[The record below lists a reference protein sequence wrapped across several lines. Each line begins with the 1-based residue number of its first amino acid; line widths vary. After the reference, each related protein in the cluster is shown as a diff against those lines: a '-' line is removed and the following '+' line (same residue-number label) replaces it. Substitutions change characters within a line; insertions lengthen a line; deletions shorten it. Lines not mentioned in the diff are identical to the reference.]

1 MTAKRMDNVGI
12 VVESLDAAISFFA
25 ELGLELEGRAM
36 IEGEWAG
43 RVTGLG
49 DQRVEIAMMRT
60 PDGHGRLEL
69 SRFLVPTVVADHR
82 NAPVNALGYLRVMF
96 TVDDIDDTLARLRK
110 RGAQLVG
117 EVVQYED
124 AYRLCYI
131 RGPEGLLIGLAQ
143 ELGER

>member
-1 MTAKRMDNVGI
+1 MALKRMDNIGI

-25 ELGLELEGRAM
+25 ELGLDLEGRAM
-36 IEGEWAG
+36 VEGEWAG

-49 DQRVEIAMMRT
+49 DQRVEVATMRT
-60 PDGHGRLEL
+60 PDGHSRLEF
-69 SRFLVPTVVADHR
+69 SRFITPPVVADHR

-96 TVDDIDDTLARLRK
+96 TVDDIDDTLVRLRK
-110 RGAQLVG
+110 HGAELVSS
-117 EVVQYED
+117 EVVQYQD

-143 ELGER
+143 ELG